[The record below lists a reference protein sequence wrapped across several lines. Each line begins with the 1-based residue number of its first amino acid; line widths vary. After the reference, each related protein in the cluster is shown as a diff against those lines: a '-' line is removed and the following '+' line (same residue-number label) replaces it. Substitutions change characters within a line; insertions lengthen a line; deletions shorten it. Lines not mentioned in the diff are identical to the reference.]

1 MYCFMYLFWLFWG
14 PMFQLPT
21 SERHCQDTTLLDE
34 EKLEVHSKKADMEK
48 GYKDLTSLHLC
59 GSKQGVAYCG
69 IENCGLPSVR
79 LQAPWLWRLD
89 IGHCWLFFLERGKSV
104 GQVTHAHRP
113 HRPEEN
119 TNKKL
124 IWLKTNLTKPRL
136 RDPRWS
142 LPSPS
147 ANWWNTS
154 GWMALL
160 RPGICSS
167 PWLLRT
173 SRTPAP
179 ESWACVLFSCSG

>member
-1 MYCFMYLFWLFWG
+1 
-14 PMFQLPT
+14 MFQLPT

-79 LQAPWLWRLD
+79 LQAPWLWRHWTLD
-89 IGHCWLFFLERGKSV
+89 IVDFFFWKGGNRWVRSH
-104 GQVTHAHRP
+104 THTG

-124 IWLKTNLTKPRL
+124 I
-136 RDPRWS
+136 
-142 LPSPS
+142 
-147 ANWWNTS
+147 
-154 GWMALL
+154 
-160 RPGICSS
+160 
-167 PWLLRT
+167 
-173 SRTPAP
+173 
-179 ESWACVLFSCSG
+179 